1 MTTKTKA
8 TPKTEK
14 TEPKILTSKRE
25 KEVAK

>member
-14 TEPKILTSKRE
+14 VEAKVLTSKRE
-25 KEVAK
+25 KEATK